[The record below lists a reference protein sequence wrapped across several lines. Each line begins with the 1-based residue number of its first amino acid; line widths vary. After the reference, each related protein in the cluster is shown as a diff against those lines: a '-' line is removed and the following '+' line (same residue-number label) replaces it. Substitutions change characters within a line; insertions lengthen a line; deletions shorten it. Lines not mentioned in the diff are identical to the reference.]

1 MANGFES
8 AQYEIKLK
16 DSFTGPLANA
26 DKQFTSFEDK
36 VKKFG
41 GGPGGGGTGAGG
53 GFNASMAG
61 MARSAL
67 RMAGALGLTF
77 GAAGIIKGVVSL
89 GAEMEQTRVTF
100 ETMLGSADAA
110 AKFITDIEKTAA
122 ATPFDSITLQ
132 NQAKLLLNF
141 GASAESIIPSLTML
155 GDVSGGNKARFE
167 GLTLAYAQVRS
178 QGRLMG
184 QDLLQMINAGFNP
197 LQAISEKT
205 GKSMAVLKKEME
217 KGGISFAMVEGAFKQ
232 VTSEGGRFFN
242 LMQKQSETLAG
253 RWSTLVDNTQRL
265 GTKIGTALL
274 PSLGRTVNFFADL
287 LNLFRPLNERFKEQE
302 TAFGKT
308 QSSLDGMLKEYDKL
322 KSKGSLTADE
332 QERLNKLIQEV
343 SNIVPSAVTQWDAYG
358 NALDINKEKIKDFT
372 KLNRDALALMN
383 QKAIKEQQF
392 ELLTLANRALNLKQT
407 LERGGEQQ
415 FTGGQGGGSSQ
426 FVPLSEQ
433 GRREKASEFRGIG
446 AQNTGLIAKT
456 FEELRGLGAMS
467 VDKEAAVVLKKLGYE
482 IPNLLEEANGDKKVP
497 GVTDTKTGPG
507 GTATAGGVEKIS
519 GGGIK
524 NITVNVTK
532 LVETINFNQQKFEQG
547 SAAMVEEVKRALLTA
562 LNDVNIATE

>member
-16 DSFTGPLANA
+16 DSFTGPLSNA
-26 DKQFTSFEDK
+26 DKKFTSFEDK

-41 GGPGGGGTGAGG
+41 DSSGGAGG
-53 GFNASMAG
+53 SGGFNMALGG

-217 KGGISFAMVEGAFKQ
+217 KGGITFAMVEGAFKD

-242 LMQKQSETLAG
+242 LMAKQSQTLSG

-265 GTKIGTALL
+265 GTKIGTSLL
-274 PSLGRTVNFFADL
+274 PSLGKTVDFFAEL
-287 LNLFRPLNERFKEQE
+287 LNQFRPLSERFKEQHE
-302 TAFGKT
+302 AFGKT

-322 KSKGSLTADE
+322 KSKGELTADE

-372 KLNRDALALMN
+372 KLNRDAMSLMN
-383 QKAIKEQQF
+383 QKAIKEQQG
-392 ELLTLANRALNLKQT
+392 ELLTLANRALVLKET
-407 LERGGEQQ
+407 LQRGGEEK
-415 FTGGQGGGSSQ
+415 FFGGTGGGRSV
-426 FVPLSEQ
+426 FTPLGEEA
-433 GRREKASEFRGIG
+433 RREKASEFRGIG

-456 FEELRGLGAMS
+456 FEELKSLGAMDVS
-467 VDKEAAVVLKKLGYE
+467 KEAAAVLKKLGYE

-497 GVTDTKTGPG
+497 GVIDTKTGAG
-507 GTATAGGVEKIS
+507 GTSATAAGVEKIS

-562 LNDVNIATE
+562 LNDVNIVTN